1 MRLIIRL
8 LALVGTPLMEIG
20 VAYPIFLGAFSCY
33 DSGCGSASGEA
44 AAVAEV
50 VTGVAPFTLLSA
62 VPVTVA
68 WILCLVQ
75 LLRAGHRG
83 VAVAVA
89 LALPLAGALSLWLYY
104 TGTSGTWNPHH
115 LANTTTY
122 SLLGVLL
129 LWPVA
134 IFAATFA
141 LRRRQREGSLIG
153 MPPLPDTR

>member
-8 LALVGTPLMEIG
+8 LVLVGTPLLEIG
-20 VAYPIFLGAFSCY
+20 VAYLIFLGAFTCY

-44 AAVAEV
+44 AAVAAT

-75 LLRAGHRG
+75 LLRAGHRA

-89 LALPLAGALSLWLYY
+89 LALPLAAALSLWLYY
-104 TGTSGTWNPHH
+104 TGTVGTWNPHH
-115 LANTTTY
+115 LAGSTMY
-122 SLLGVLL
+122 RLLGVLL
-129 LWPVA
+129 LWPVV
-134 IFAATFA
+134 IFVATFA
-141 LRRRQREGSLIG
+141 LRRRQRGG
-153 MPPLPDTR
+153 PLVQPANG